1 MPGRRTPVC
10 KDSIRNNAVCFYH
23 FPPHCHLLNATLA
36 ASEKYRDDL
45 RQREELI
52 RNLREA
58 ASLHEVENAK
68 WVKEH
73 ENYENRIAAL
83 ENELAI
89 AQQAHAQLD
98 EQKQENL
105 LLKETIDR
113 MRFDMDE
120 MRNSAVT
127 SVTGGSGQSSAANTM
142 SKSLGAELM
151 GKMKGGWGMQ
161 DGEDEAGEQDTDVS
175 TEEGEETESEEIQ
188 TIITR
193 KKRVS
198 FFLFYRLEVS
208 LTLNYLYVEGCKS
221 RQPAGSEDIFVRRV
235 QGVFRQLYTIRA
247 CLVLDFKHHP
257 NRLSTQNYSSIV

>member
-1 MPGRRTPVC
+1 MLGLRTPVC
-10 KDSIRNNAVCFYH
+10 KDSIRNNAVCFLY
-23 FPPHCHLLNATLA
+23 FLSHCCLIIARLA

-45 RQREELI
+45 RQREEQI

-68 WVKEH
+68 WAKEH
-73 ENYENRIAAL
+73 ENYENRIIAL
-83 ENELAI
+83 ENDLAI

-120 MRNSAVT
+120 MRSSAVA
-127 SVTGGSGQSSAANTM
+127 VTGGSGQSSVANTM
-142 SKSLGAELM
+142 SKSLGAELL
-151 GKMKGGWGMQ
+151 GKMKGAWGMQ
-161 DGEDEAGEQDTDVS
+161 DEEEDARE
-175 TEEGEETESEEIQ
+175 EEGDMSADVEEDEETESEDVIQ

-198 FFLFYRLEVS
+198 FFFSLPVYF
-208 LTLNYLYVEGCKS
+208 LTLAIFSAEGCES
-221 RQPAGSEDIFVRRV
+221 REQAGDKDIFV
-235 QGVFRQLYTIRA
+235 
-247 CLVLDFKHHP
+247 
-257 NRLSTQNYSSIV
+257 

>member
-1 MPGRRTPVC
+1 MLGRRTPVC
-10 KDSIRNNAVCFYH
+10 KDSIRNNAVCF
-23 FPPHCHLLNATLA
+23 PHLLFHHCSLSAHLA

-68 WVKEH
+68 WAKEH
-73 ENYENRIAAL
+73 ENYETRIAAL

-89 AQQAHAQLD
+89 AQQAHVQLD

-120 MRNSAVT
+120 MRNSAVAA
-127 SVTGGSGQSSAANTM
+127 TGGSGQSSATNTM

-161 DGEDEAGEQDTDVS
+161 DEEEDATDEEVDVS
-175 TEEGEETESEEIQ
+175 AEAEEDEETESEDVIQ

-193 KKRVS
+193 KKRVR
-198 FFLFYRLEVS
+198 FS
-208 LTLNYLYVEGCKS
+208 LPYL
-221 RQPAGSEDIFVRRV
+221 DI
-235 QGVFRQLYTIRA
+235 
-247 CLVLDFKHHP
+247 C
-257 NRLSTQNYSSIV
+257 